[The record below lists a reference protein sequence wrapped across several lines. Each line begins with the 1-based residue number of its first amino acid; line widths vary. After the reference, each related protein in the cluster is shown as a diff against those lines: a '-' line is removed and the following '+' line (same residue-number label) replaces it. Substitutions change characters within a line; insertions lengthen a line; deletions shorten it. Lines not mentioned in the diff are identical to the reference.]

1 MSHPSLSHFLIY
13 IAHLCPLAFYKE
25 MLFIP
30 STGSLL
36 SLWKLWCRGKDPVSC
51 SEIICAFLGR
61 QSGKKQSR
69 ELCHKTESECLVAWK
84 IFLLFLGDFFPHLFL
99 GMFHLVCPLVQG
111 ENRNPLYERL
121 RFDVTAIH
129 RKVGL
134 SFYCSQQTFSFMRS
148 IIERQVW
155 S

>member
-1 MSHPSLSHFLIY
+1 M
-13 IAHLCPLAFYKE
+13 
-25 MLFIP
+25 
-30 STGSLL
+30 
-36 SLWKLWCRGKDPVSC
+36 SC
-51 SEIICAFLGR
+51 SGIICGFLGR

-69 ELCHKTESECLVAWK
+69 DLWHKTESECLAVWK

-99 GMFHLVCPLVQG
+99 GMFHLGCPLVQG
-111 ENRNPLYERL
+111 ENRNPLYESL

-148 IIERQVW
+148 IIERQV
-155 S
+155 